1 MDLPKVETVVLAFWD
16 ANKTFEKSLE
26 LTKDKPRYS
35 FYDGPPFATGTPHYG
50 HIVASTM
57 KDVVPR
63 YWTMKG
69 YHVPRVWGWDCHGL
83 PIENIAEKE
92 LGIKQKKDIE
102 ALGVKKFN
110 DACRSKVLE
119 YTSEWKSV
127 IHRLGRWADMD
138 HAYKTMD
145 LSYMESVWWV
155 FKQLWDKDLIYESY
169 RSMHICPR
177 CETTLSQSEVA
188 EGYRDVKDLSV
199 IAKFELVDEPNT
211 FVLAWTTTPW
221 TLIGNVALAVGNDI
235 DYVKVQCH
243 PHAPVC
249 HSRGGGN
256 PGSTGDTTSWI
267 PGSDRCLPEDDKRY
281 IVAKNRVKEVFK
293 DQQYEITEEF
303 KGRELVDKKY
313 KPLFDYYAGNSDLPN
328 RKNGWKIVAGDF
340 VVTEEGTGIVH
351 IAPAFGEDDMKL
363 GKELNLPF
371 IQHVGMDGIIKLECG
386 EFAGLHVKPIDDTQ
400 KTDVEILK
408 YLAAKDL
415 LFSKEKYEHSYPHCW
430 RCDTPLLNYA
440 TTSWFVN
447 ITKIK
452 DEALELAKKINW
464 SPKHIKQGR
473 FGNWLDGA
481 RDWSISRQRYWASA
495 IPIWKCD
502 KCGELKVIGSIEE
515 LRKNSKQEITKIIFV
530 RHGHSE
536 KNSLRI
542 YSNATDKYPL
552 TEKGIGQ
559 AEEFTAGFN
568 EKVDLIIT
576 SPVLRA
582 NQTAEII
589 QKKTGAKMI
598 TDDLIRDY
606 DSGEWAE
613 IRQKELL
620 KSSETYR
627 KFKSITDLSERF
639 QAKSGTTGESNADV
653 VKRSEEFVK
662 KISKEYPGQT
672 ILIVSHAGINAGI
685 HKALNDSSIEEFYIR
700 EKIGNL
706 CTEEFF
712 FDQNG
717 NVFDLHKENVDPLTF
732 KCEKCPST
740 SSGQTGKMTRIP
752 DVIDCWFESG
762 SMPYA
767 QAHYPFV
774 HKEETEKT
782 FPAEFIAEGVD
793 QTRAW
798 FYYLHAIATA
808 TRHDIAYKNVVVNG
822 IVLAEDGKK
831 MSKRLQNYPDPMAM
845 FDKYGADVLRYYL
858 LTSPVMQAEN
868 INFSESDL
876 AELQRGIFRMIWN
889 SYSFFV
895 LYANIDNWKPD
906 ARVEGEASPVG
917 KTMDDWI
924 LSELNELVVN
934 VDKSMTKYELTKAAR
949 LFIPFV
955 DDLSNWYI
963 RNCRKRFWKTED
975 SADKNAAYHTLYEVL
990 TALAKLMAPFTPFLA
1005 EDIYKNLTGEESVH
1019 LIEFPKADNKLIN
1032 KNLAENM
1039 SLARKIIE
1047 IGLSIRAT
1055 AGIKVRQPLLGIV
1068 YHGEEKIE
1076 DSLEVIIANELNMRS
1091 IRFEP
1096 GDPNRV
1102 ELDTTI
1108 TEDLRLEG
1116 FAREI
1121 IRDIQTLRKDSNF
1134 KVEDRIEL
1142 FYQTDSELLKKS
1154 FDKYSDLI
1162 CHEVLAAEAQN
1173 KKTSA
1178 EGESEYNIDG
1188 ENIWIGISR
1197 K

>member
-1 MDLPKVETVVLAFWD
+1 MNLMFREIDSKMDLPKVETDVLAFWD

-26 LTKDKPRYS
+26 LTKNKPRYS

-50 HIVASTM
+50 HLVVSTM

-119 YTSEWKSV
+119 YTSEWKTF

-145 LSYMESVWWV
+145 LSYMESVWWT

-199 IAKFELVDEPNT
+199 VAKFELVDEPGT

-221 TLIGNVALAVGNDI
+221 TLIGNVALAIGSEIEYIKIKLNR
-235 DYVKVQCH
+235 H
-243 PHAPVC
+243 SEAPAEE
-249 HSRGGGN
+249 SRSFAN
-256 PGSTGDTTSWI
+256 AQ
-267 PGSDRCLPEDDKRY
+267 DDNRY
-281 IVAKNRVKEVFK
+281 IIAKDRVKDILK
-293 DQQYEITEEF
+293 DQQYKIVEEF
-303 KGRELVDKKY
+303 KGADLVGKAY
-313 KPLFDYYAGNSDLPN
+313 KPLFDYYSKKPDLPRRAEPSPLGGAN
-328 RKNGWKIVAGDF
+328 HANGWKIVPADF
-340 VVTEEGTGIVH
+340 VTTEEGTGVVH
-351 IAPAFGEDDMKL
+351 TAPAFGEDDMNL
-363 GKELNLPF
+363 GKKLNLPF
-371 IQHVGMDGIIKLECG
+371 IQHVGMDGIIKPECG

-400 KTDVEILK
+400 KTDVEIIK
-408 YLAAKDL
+408 YLAAKEL

-473 FGNWLDGA
+473 FGNWLEGA

-502 KCGELKVIGSIEE
+502 KCGELKVIGSVEE
-515 LRKNSKQEITKIIFV
+515 LRENAEQKITKLIFV

-536 KNSLRI
+536 KNSLRV
-542 YSNATDKYPL
+542 YSNAPDKHPL
-552 TEKGIGQ
+552 TEQGIKQ
-559 AEEFTAGFN
+559 TDEFAEKFN
-568 EKVDLIIT
+568 EKIDLIIS

-582 NQTAEII
+582 RQTAEII
-589 QKKTGAKMI
+589 QKKTDTEMI
-598 TDDLIRDY
+598 EDELIRDY
-606 DSGEWAE
+606 DNGDWTE
-613 IRQKELL
+613 IPKDELMQK
-620 KSSETYR
+620 SETYR
-627 KFKSITDLSERF
+627 QFKNINNSSEKFEFRRGTD
-639 QAKSGTTGESNADV
+639 GETDHDV
-653 VKRSEEFVK
+653 VKRCLNFIQK
-662 KISKEYPGQT
+662 TARKHPGKT
-672 ILIVSHAGINAGI
+672 ILIVSHGVINAGI
-685 HKALNDSSIEEFYIR
+685 HRALNNSSIEEFYIR
-700 EKIGNL
+700 ENIGHL
-706 CTEEFF
+706 DTEEFF

-717 NVFDLHKENVDPLTF
+717 DVFDLHKENVDPLKF
-732 KCEKCPST
+732 NCNKCD
-740 SSGQTGKMTRIP
+740 GKMTRIP

-767 QAHYPFV
+767 QAHYPFEN
-774 HKEETEKT
+774 KEETEKT
-782 FPAEFIAEGVD
+782 FPAEFIAEAVD

-798 FYYLHAIATA
+798 FYYLHTIATA
-808 TRHDIAYKNVVVNG
+808 TRHDIAFKNVIVNG

-831 MSKRLQNYPDPMAM
+831 MSKRLQNYPDPMLM
-845 FDKYGADVLRYYL
+845 FDKYGADVLRLYL

-868 INFSESDL
+868 INFSEKDL
-876 AELQRGIFRMIWN
+876 AEIQRGLFRMIWN

-895 LYANIDNWKPD
+895 LYANIDNWQPKPNTLYEIRNSNILD
-906 ARVEGEASPVG
+906 R
-917 KTMDDWI
+917 WI
-924 LSELNELVVN
+924 ISELNTLITEVSE
-934 VDKSMTKYELTKAAR
+934 SMTKYELTKAAR
-949 LFIPFV
+949 LFGPFI
-955 DDLSNWYI
+955 DNLSNWYI
-963 RNCRKRFWKTED
+963 RRCRKRFWKTENND
-975 SADKNAAYHTLYEVL
+975 DKNAAYHTLYEVL
-990 TALAKLMAPFTPFLA
+990 VTLSKLMAPFTPFLA
-1005 EDIYKNLTGEESVH
+1005 EDIYKNLTNEESVH
-1019 LIEFPKADNKLIN
+1019 LVEFPEAD
-1032 KNLAENM
+1032 KNLIDKELIANM
-1039 SLARKIIE
+1039 TEARKIIE
-1047 IGLSIRAT
+1047 LGLAARAE
-1055 AGIKVRQPLLGIV
+1055 AKIKVRQPLLSIK
-1068 YHGEEKIE
+1068 YHGKQL
-1076 DSLEVIIANELNMRS
+1076 DQYLEAMIVDELNLRS
-1091 IRFEP
+1091 IWFEE
-1096 GDPNRV
+1096 GDANTI
-1102 ELDTTI
+1102 ELDTEI
-1108 TEDLRLEG
+1108 TDDLKLEG

-1121 IRDIQTLRKDSNF
+1121 IRNVQTLRKDSGF
-1134 KVEDRIEL
+1134 KVEDRITLSYES
-1142 FYQTDSELLKKS
+1142 DSKLLN
-1154 FDKYSDLI
+1154 DAILKYNDLI
-1162 CHEVLAAEAQN
+1162 AHEVLATEIQN
-1173 KKTSA
+1173 KKTSP
-1178 EGESEYNIDG
+1178 EGESEYKIDG